1 MQRESDHKSEDCGVR
16 LVPIAVSKSRGV
28 EYKLRKDI
36 DFLSN
41 LRKEYEVNMLE
52 VKKEL
57 LDEKIHKREVEEQ
70 RKEFLEAVTKGRIQ
84 WQQEKSN
91 LEKELKEAKE
101 KVSELTSKL
110 NLKEVIMKEMNSRA
124 RSPSVMPKEERV
136 AVVDAMM
143 EVVGVR
149 NEIAAQAL
157 FMKRLSEQNGELKK
171 TISDLEEE
179 NKDMKQ
185 EIEKLRLQVISNAQ
199 GHNEEPMEEVRD
211 FTTAKQKYEER
222 RAELQDRTSK
232 EEREEQRGSKVKDVI
247 SKRQRR
253 EKRRDRVKDATSQ
266 KQERKETKAKVKDAK
281 SKKQGMDGSGDAAR
295 LKALTRARDN
305 IEQARD
311 LSEIQGAVNLSTSKK
326 VASLRKKL
334 ATLGMKG
341 YPQCSGTSSDKENS
355 RKMLM
360 EYKGL
365 SQTFLGKKMVVAAA
379 FQQKESIRRV
389 YYR

>member
-1 MQRESDHKSEDCGVR
+1 
-16 LVPIAVSKSRGV
+16 
-28 EYKLRKDI
+28 
-36 DFLSN
+36 
-41 LRKEYEVNMLE
+41 MLE

-149 NEIAAQAL
+149 NEIAAQVL

-179 NKDMKQ
+179 NRDMKQ
-185 EIEKLRLQVISNAQ
+185 EIERLQSQAISSVQ
-199 GHNEEPMEEVRD
+199 GNNEEPMEEVND
-211 FTTAKQKYEER
+211 FTPVKRKDEEW
-222 RAELQDRTSK
+222 RAEVQVRTSK
-232 EEREEQRGSKVKDVI
+232 EEREEQRGTKAKDVI

-253 EKRRDRVKDATSQ
+253 EKQRERAKDATSQ
-266 KQERKETKAKVKDAK
+266 KQERKELRTKAKDVI
-281 SKKQGMDGSGDAAR
+281 SKRQRREKQR
-295 LKALTRARDN
+295 
-305 IEQARD
+305 E
-311 LSEIQGAVNLSTSKK
+311 
-326 VASLRKKL
+326 
-334 ATLGMKG
+334 
-341 YPQCSGTSSDKENS
+341 
-355 RKMLM
+355 
-360 EYKGL
+360 
-365 SQTFLGKKMVVAAA
+365 
-379 FQQKESIRRV
+379 
-389 YYR
+389 